1 MNKIPSNNGRLM
13 SLDALRG
20 FDMLFIAGLAYLIR
34 AICCLFP
41 GGESCWL
48 ETQMHHVA
56 WDGLTHHDT
65 IFPLFIFIA
74 GVSFPYSYAKQ
85 QRLGKSQGQIYLK
98 VFKRAAILVLL
109 GMICNGL
116 LKLQSGP
123 HRFFSVLERI
133 GVAGMW
139 ASIIYMN
146 FKPRGRIII
155 AAFILIAYGA
165 ISFIVAPDAPAGTS
179 PHSLEGSIAAY
190 VDRMLFP
197 GRIYKE
203 GVYDPEG
210 LLSTFPAVVTA
221 MFGNFTGEF
230 IRDSKKSG
238 NAKTLYMLGAAAL
251 LIVVGLIGS
260 HWIPLNKKLWSSTFT
275 LVVGGYSVAMLAI
288 FYWIIDVKGYQKWA
302 FPLKVVGM
310 NSIAIFMLPKILD
323 LKYTVNFFCGGLCRI
338 VGEGWDKVIFW
349 AAYLLLN
356 YLILYFMYKKDIFI
370 KV

>member
-1 MNKIPSNNGRLM
+1 MNNLQSNGRLA

-34 AICCLFP
+34 AICRLFP

-48 ETQMHHVA
+48 EAQMHHVA

-74 GVSFPYSYAKQ
+74 GVSFPFSYAKQ
-85 QRLGKSQGQIYLK
+85 VSVGRTKGQIYLK
-98 VFKRAAILVLL
+98 VFWRAAMLVFL

-116 LKLQSGP
+116 LKFQSGP

-133 GVAGMW
+133 GVAGML
-139 ASIIYMN
+139 ASILYMN
-146 FKPRGRIII
+146 FKPCWRIVI
-155 AAFILIAYGA
+155 AALILAVYGA
-165 ISFIVAPDAPAGTS
+165 VSFIVAPDAPAGTS
-179 PHSLEGSIAAY
+179 PHCVEGSIAAY
-190 VDRMLFP
+190 IDRTLFA

-203 GVYDPEG
+203 GVYEPEG

-221 MFGNFTGEF
+221 MLGNFTGEYL
-230 IRDSKKSG
+230 RLSKHSG
-238 NAKTLYMLGAAAL
+238 NKKCLYMLAAA
-251 LIVVGLIGS
+251 VVMTVIGLVWS
-260 HWIPLNKKLWSSTFT
+260 HWLPLNKKLWSSSFT
-275 LVVGGYSVAMLAI
+275 LVVGGYSVAMLAL

-310 NSIAIFMLPKILD
+310 NSIAIFLLPKFID
-323 LKYTVNFFCGGLCRI
+323 LKYTVNFFCGGLCNL
-338 VGEGWDKVIFW
+338 VGEGWDKVLFW
-349 AAYLLLN
+349 SAYLMLN
-356 YLILYFMYKKDIFI
+356 YLILHLMYKKDIFI